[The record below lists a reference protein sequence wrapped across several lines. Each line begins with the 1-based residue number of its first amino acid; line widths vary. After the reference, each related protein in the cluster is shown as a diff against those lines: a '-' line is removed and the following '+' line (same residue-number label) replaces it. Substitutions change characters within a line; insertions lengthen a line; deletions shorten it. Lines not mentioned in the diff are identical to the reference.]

1 MPVYKVVQMPYDEF
15 LGWISYFE
23 HRPIGWRDDLRTM
36 KILQSNGVKAKPEA
50 LFESIARIKQA
61 EDART
66 NQFTKKGQVSSS
78 NLMRSAL
85 FSKMLAAKGGDK
97 LEVFDDKSKG

>member
-23 HRPIGWRDDLRTM
+23 QRPIGWRDDLRTM
-36 KILQSNGVKAKPEA
+36 KILQSNGVKARPEA
-50 LFESIARIKQA
+50 LFESIAKLRQA
-61 EDART
+61 EDARSDQYA
-66 NQFTKKGQVSSS
+66 NKGQVSTN
-78 NLMRSAL
+78 NLIRSAL

-97 LEVFDDKSKG
+97 LEIFNDKGKS

>member
-36 KILQSNGVKAKPEA
+36 KVLQSNGVKARPEA
-50 LFESIARIKQA
+50 LFESIAKLKKS
-61 EDART
+61 EDERT
-66 NQFTKKGQVSSS
+66 NQFVNKGQVSSN

-85 FSKMLAAKGGDK
+85 FSKILLSEGR
-97 LEVFDDKSKG
+97 